1 MSEEVLNNLSLE
13 YLVSNHQK
21 KKLENSTFFI
31 NRKNI
36 LAKDKKFYKK
46 RIVNLIKNVLT
57 TEDVQLPNDLKKN
70 LDAMFHKIITH
81 FKEIDKAELI
91 QTEYNTPSIIDFN
104 EDDFNNEAFN
114 NEAFNNEDF
123 NNEDFNN
130 NQTISDEITT
140 ELNKEIMM
148 DLSKICMRKRD
159 GNPLDKFITITKCK
173 QEEPVYPQKKKLK
186 LKTQEFKEKGI
197 NKKGINKKGINK
209 NAINK
214 KKNIN
219 INYDEEK
226 SETPAFEE

>member
-57 TEDVQLPNDLKKN
+57 TEDMQLPNDLKKN
-70 LDAMFHKIITH
+70 IDAMFHKIITH

-91 QTEYNTPSIIDFN
+91 QTEYNTPSINDFN
-104 EDDFNNEAFN
+104 D
-114 NEAFNNEDF
+114 EDF
-123 NNEDFNN
+123 KNEDFNN

-159 GNPLDKFITITKCK
+159 GNPLEKFITITKCQ
-173 QEEPVYPQKKKLK
+173 QEDPVYPQKKKLK
-186 LKTQEFKEKGI
+186 LKTQEFKRKGI
-197 NKKGINKKGINK
+197 NKNEINKNEINKNEINK

-226 SETPAFEE
+226 SETPTFEE

>member
-1 MSEEVLNNLSLE
+1 M
-13 YLVSNHQK
+13 
-21 KKLENSTFFI
+21 
-31 NRKNI
+31 
-36 LAKDKKFYKK
+36 
-46 RIVNLIKNVLT
+46 
-57 TEDVQLPNDLKKN
+57 QLPIDIKKN

-104 EDDFNNEAFN
+104 DDD
-114 NEAFNNEDF
+114 FNNEDF

-209 NAINK
+209 KGINK